1 MLAAYSDFFTTST
14 RAIPRMEAGG
24 YGSGAAYGGDE
35 TPTARAGGTPAV
47 HSKSGGAASALQIMK
62 LTCSRCDWHSPID
75 GLYNLCPNCGAPIL
89 VHYELTRAPRVSC
102 ERSDM
107 WRYRAVLPTLADDE
121 IITLGEGITP
131 LLPSR
136 TQRNVYI
143 KDESKNPTRSFKSR
157 GMAAAVTMAKKLGA
171 KSLAAPTAGNA
182 GAALSAYGARAGLP
196 VFVAMPKDTPQSIIR
211 ECRGYGAQVELV
223 EGVIT
228 DAAKRVQQFINQNG
242 GFDLSTLK
250 EPYRVEGKKI
260 MGYELLD
267 DLGRLPDV
275 ILYPTGGGTGL
286 IGMWKAF
293 DEMQRLAW
301 IDGHRPRMWSV
312 QSSGCAPIVRAFE
325 QQLETAPEWESPR
338 TSAWGLRV
346 PRAVGDRLMLT
357 ALRDSHGGAIAV
369 DEARIEDAA
378 AELRRGEGID
388 AGPETGAAWLA
399 LSELRARGVIRS
411 DDVVVLFN
419 TGGDKYQ

>member
-1 MLAAYSDFFTTST
+1 ML
-14 RAIPRMEAGG
+14 
-24 YGSGAAYGGDE
+24 
-35 TPTARAGGTPAV
+35 
-47 HSKSGGAASALQIMK
+47 H
-62 LTCSRCDWHSPID
+62 CSRCEWRSPID
-75 GLYNLCPNCGAPIL
+75 ALYNLCPNCSAPIL
-89 VHYELTRAPRVSC
+89 VQYQLTRGTPRVSC
-102 ERSDM
+102 ARSDM
-107 WRYRAVLPTLADDE
+107 WRYRAVLPDLADEE

-136 TQRNVYI
+136 TQRNVFI

-228 DAAKRVQQFINQNG
+228 DAAKRVQQFIKDNG

-260 MGYELLD
+260 MGYELLE

-293 DEMQRLAW
+293 DEMERLGW
-301 IDGHRPRMWSV
+301 IGAPSLNPYPRMWSV
-312 QSSGCAPIVRAFE
+312 QSSGCAPIVRAYE
-325 QQLETAPEWESPR
+325 QHLETAPEWESPR

-346 PRAVGDRLMLT
+346 PRAVGDRLML
-357 ALRDSHGGAIAV
+357 AAIRESGGGAIAA
-369 DEARIEDAA
+369 DESRIENAA
-378 AELRRGEGID
+378 ADLRRSEGID

-399 LSELRARGVIRS
+399 LAELRARGAIR
-411 DDVVVLFN
+411 DEDVVVVFN